1 MIVCKSAKSVRFVG
15 DTMAVVRPVPL
26 CEALKNKKMVGNPL
40 RIVKKY
46 AIFGS

>member
-1 MIVCKSAKSVRFVG
+1 MIVWKSTKSVRFVG

-26 CEALKNKKMVGNPL
+26 CEALKNKKMDGKPL
-40 RIVKKY
+40 HIVKKY

>member
-15 DTMAVVRPVPL
+15 SATAVVRPDPL
-26 CEALKNKKMVGNPL
+26 CEALKKQKMVGNPL
-40 RIVKKY
+40 HIVKKY